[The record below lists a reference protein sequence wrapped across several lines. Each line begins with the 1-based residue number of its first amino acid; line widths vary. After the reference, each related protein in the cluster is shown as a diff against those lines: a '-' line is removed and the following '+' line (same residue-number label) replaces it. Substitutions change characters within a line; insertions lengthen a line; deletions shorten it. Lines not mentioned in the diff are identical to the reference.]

1 MNTTKNRIL
10 AVIAASGLFSIA
22 YIAVELDSAA
32 PSQTAEIIGHGDVA
46 SLQNTFA
53 KWQARYEANGG
64 SPTVLNV
71 PMAYSKAYSRERTGA
86 KGQFEFDLVSG
97 EYTLNVAGLDADEYD
112 VWLIDDKARTK
123 TPNQNV
129 FSGGYVKLGSIGTD
143 NGYGTLK
150 ASLSREALNGFTI
163 DRIAVAP
170 AGSPP
175 SSNEII
181 SGAPSAMQ
189 KLYYAGKPWTVAQ
202 VGELQSPMPAA
213 VPFEFLLPK
222 PAHASNNN
230 QANLA
235 AVLGAEI
242 AEGRRLFTQE
252 TFNGNGRTCETCHR
266 LDNNHTIDPNYI
278 AKLPKS
284 DPLFIAETNSSLA
297 KLENPELMRKL
308 GLFLTNIDGF
318 DKPGVMRS
326 VQHLLALSTSVDTE
340 LVANG
345 GEFPQDEE
353 FANNL
358 GWSGDGSVG
367 TGSLREFTIGAIVQ
381 HFPKTLNREAGV
393 DFRLPTEAELTALEL
408 YQLSL
413 GRSEDPDL
421 SVMSFKSPIVERG
434 KVLFD
439 QRQNPLDAKGK
450 PIFGVSAN
458 CNGCHSNAGA
468 VSSSTGG
475 NPTRDTGIEMMKDQP
490 AVLLYPDTPMD
501 GGFGTGQHGDCESPR
516 RSQQDEEAPCNFG
529 DGRFSTPTVI
539 ESADTAPFFHNN
551 SVNTIE
557 EAVAFYNTEA
567 FNNSPGSLT
576 GSRRNRQVKIG
587 SSQIVA
593 VALFL
598 RSLNALENI
607 RASNHLLDQAMQ
619 LNIVNGRELIK
630 LARADTEDAI
640 EVLTEGQLLPY
651 PEAIDK
657 LKSAHARELGAS
669 LIPNTSIR
677 NRMLN
682 QAKQLKLEA
691 KAMIVKINAP

>member
-1 MNTTKNRIL
+1 MNINKNKIF
-10 AVIAASGLFSIA
+10 AAIAASGLFGSA
-22 YIAVELDSAA
+22 YIAFDTDSTTSRQAVEI
-32 PSQTAEIIGHGDVA
+32 TGHGNVT
-46 SLQNTFA
+46 SLNNAFQ

-64 SPTVLNV
+64 SPTLLNV
-71 PMAYSKAYSRERTGA
+71 PLAYSKAYSRERTTA
-86 KGQFEFDLVSG
+86 KGQFKLDLVTG
-97 EYTLNVAGLDADEYD
+97 EYVLNVAGLDADEYE
-112 VWLIDDKARTK
+112 VWLIDDKARSEA
-123 TPNQNV
+123 PDRNV
-129 FSGGYVKLGSIGTD
+129 FSDGYVKLGSIGTD

-150 ASLSREALNGFTI
+150 ASLSRESLNDFTI
-163 DRIAVAP
+163 DRIAVVP

-189 KLYYAGKPWTVAQ
+189 KLYFAGKPWTMAQ
-202 VGELQSPMPAA
+202 VGELQSPTQASI
-213 VPFEFLLPK
+213 PFEFLLPK

-266 LDNNHTIDPNYI
+266 LDNNHTIDPKYI

-284 DPLFIAETNSSLA
+284 DPLFIAETNSALA
-297 KLENPELMRKL
+297 ELENPELMRKL
-308 GLFLTNIDGF
+308 GLFLANIDGF

-326 VQHLLALSTSVDTE
+326 VPHLLALSTSIDTE

-353 FANNL
+353 FVHAL

-381 HFPKTLNREAGV
+381 HFPKTLNREPGI
-393 DFRLPTEAELTALEL
+393 DFRLPTEAELTSMEL

-421 SVMSFKSPIVERG
+421 SAMTFKSPIVERG
-434 KVLFD
+434 KALFD
-439 QRQNPLDAKGK
+439 QKENPLDETGK

-490 AVLLYPDTPMD
+490 AVLLYPNTPMD
-501 GGFGTGQHGDCESPR
+501 GGFGTAEHGDCESPH
-516 RSQQDEEAPCNFG
+516 RSQQDEEAPCNYG
-529 DGRFSTPTVI
+529 DGRFNTPTVI
-539 ESADTAPFFHNN
+539 EAADTAPFFHNN

-576 GSRRNRQVKIG
+576 GSGKNRQIKIG

-593 VALFL
+593 IALFL

-607 RASNHLLDQAMQ
+607 RASNHLLDQATQ
-619 LNIVNGRELIK
+619 LNIANGKEMIK
-630 LARADTEDAI
+630 LAMADTEDAI
-640 EVLTEGQLLPY
+640 EVLTEGQLIPY

-657 LKSAHARELGAS
+657 LKSAYNIELGAS
-669 LIPNTSIR
+669 LIPSAAIR

-682 QAKQLKLEA
+682 QAKKLKLEA
-691 KAMIVKINAP
+691 KAMIVEINAS